1 MTGSWDKDT
10 IGITFVMVL
19 SSRAAAANASA
30 ILSDAL
36 SALSGDDPWRHRA
49 TLEAVLA
56 GAGGDE
62 TVTSALQESRARS
75 RRKAA
80 NDALE
85 AAVSAE
91 VAAATPLNVL
101 TVADVAAAA
110 EAVERAAYEAAC
122 TRQWRP
128 SIATPMNSAL
138 AALGTGRM
146 AISKIHFSQ

>member
-1 MTGSWDKDT
+1 MPTAPLAEEVQGN
-10 IGITFVMVL
+10 M
-19 SSRAAAANASA
+19 SSRSGAADASA

-36 SALSGDDPWRHRA
+36 SALSVNPNPWRHRS

-62 TVTSALQESRARS
+62 TVTSALQDSRAR

-80 NDALE
+80 DDALE

-91 VAAATPLNVL
+91 VAAAARINVL
-101 TVADVAAAA
+101 SVADVAAAA

-146 AISKIHFSQ
+146 AISNIHFSQ